1 MNPLEDFYR
10 GRRVMVTGHTGF
22 KGSWL
27 ALWLRKLG
35 AEVTGFAL
43 PPATDPS
50 HFSILG
56 LETRIRHR
64 EGDVRD
70 PSALHNVF
78 AEAKP
83 EVVFHLAAQA
93 IVRSSYEDPKETF
106 DVNIGGTVNVL
117 EAIRQTKS
125 IRSVVIVTSDK
136 CYENREWVW
145 GYREEDPLGGHDPY
159 SASKGAVEIVCG
171 AYARSY
177 FGTGGRGPRFGF
189 ATARAGNVIGGG
201 DWAADRLIPD
211 CVRALAAG
219 KAVVIR
225 NPGATR
231 PWQHVLDPLSAYL
244 FLARRLAE
252 EPDRF
257 SGPWN
262 FGPADGSSMPVRELA
277 ARFVTCWPDGR
288 LRLGGG
294 RKNAPHEAHA
304 LALCVDKARK
314 ILGWQP
320 VLSTGEAVDWTAA
333 WYRAWQEGRGNHRA
347 LSLRQIGQYEKKRR
361 T

>member
-1 MNPLEDFYR
+1 MNPFDDFYR
-10 GRRVMVTGHTGF
+10 GRRVLVTGHTGF

-43 PPATDPS
+43 PPATELS
-50 HFSILG
+50 HFAILD
-56 LETRIRHR
+56 LEKRIRHR
-64 EGDVRD
+64 EGDIRDLEAVRK
-70 PSALHNVF
+70 AF
-78 AEAKP
+78 REAEP

-93 IVRSSYEDPKETF
+93 IVRTSYDHPKETF
-106 DVNIGGTVNVL
+106 DVNVGGTVNVL
-117 EAIRQTKS
+117 EAIRS
-125 IRSVVIVTSDK
+125 APSVRAAVVVTSDK

-159 SASKGAVEIVCG
+159 SASKGAAEIVCG
-171 AYARSY
+171 AYGRSY
-177 FGTGGRGPRFGF
+177 FNPAGRGPHPGF

-231 PWQHVLDPLSAYL
+231 PWQHVLEPLSGYL
-244 FLARRLAE
+244 LLARRLAE
-252 EPDRF
+252 DSVRF
-257 SGPWN
+257 SGAWN
-262 FGPADGSSMPVRELA
+262 FGPTDGSAMPVRELA
-277 ARFVTCWPDGR
+277 ARFVARWPEGR
-288 LRLGGG
+288 LRVGRQGG
-294 RKNAPHEAHA
+294 NAPHEAHA
-304 LALCVDKARK
+304 LALCTDKARK
-314 ILGWQP
+314 ILGWWP
-320 VLSTGEAVDWTAA
+320 VLSAGEAVDWTAA
-333 WYRAWQEGRGNHRA
+333 WYRAWQEGKENLRT
-347 LSLRQIGQYEKKRR
+347 LSLCQIRRYEKSS